1 MTDLEAY
8 APGSSMVQVRIGN
21 RIFDAVCERS
31 CHTCTHPARMF
42 IEERIIQNWSYR
54 RIAQSF
60 SGIDFEV
67 EPGVME
73 RMPTIGYSSIRNHFL
88 RGHMPLQAATLRQL
102 AERRANQIGSTY
114 EQAAGQFVDQ
124 VVLAE
129 AVVTRSY
136 ERLASGEIEPEVRDG
151 LQAAKFLQDV
161 NDRTQ
166 AGLDS
171 EAWSQ
176 AMQIYFETA
185 RRFMPDEMW
194 AQFTQTL
201 TADPILR
208 ALARR
213 MENPEAEVVD
223 GEIALES

>member
-1 MTDLEAY
+1 
-8 APGSSMVQVRIGN
+8 MVQVRIGN
-21 RIFDAVCERS
+21 RIFDAVHEPS

-54 RIAQSF
+54 RIAQTF
-60 SGIDFEV
+60 SGVDFEI
-67 EPGVME
+67 EPGRME
-73 RMPTIGYSSIRNHFL
+73 QMPHVGYHSIRNHFL

-102 AERRANQIGSTY
+102 AERRAAQIGSTY

-129 AVVTRSY
+129 AVVTRAY
-136 ERLASGEIEPEVRDG
+136 ERMASGEIEPEVRDG
-151 LQAAKFLQDV
+151 LQAAKFLQEV

-166 AGLDS
+166 AGLDA

-185 RRFMPDEMW
+185 RQFMPDEMW
-194 AQFTQTL
+194 AQFTQSL
-201 TADPILR
+201 TANPILR

-213 MENPEAEVVD
+213 MEQSDDIID
-223 GEIALES
+223 GEIALEP